1 MIQQDRKL
9 NSRKGPGWKN
19 GSTLVVVVCVSAFL
33 MAFALAMLYT
43 AGLLL
48 SRANRR
54 LEQERSY
61 QLAQSFAQVLDQEL
75 KADYD
80 KPENAPEKSFY
91 RYVYNFLEGRYGEY
105 DPDHPDETIFHYTAA
120 LPEGV
125 DTNKYGTVKVVMYKE
140 ANQDQDVDMS
150 GELLKDQSVDDILN
164 NRIVRYIF
172 TVEVTADIDG
182 VSYSYSTVY
191 RQMATYEVKFKH
203 DGKNIVWD
211 GSWHEYLSSPEYI
224 VDWDKG
230 NIQYEYQSDKI
241 THCDFANAHE

>member
-105 DPDHPDETIFHYTAA
+105 DPDHPD
-120 LPEGV
+120 
-125 DTNKYGTVKVVMYKE
+125 
-140 ANQDQDVDMS
+140 
-150 GELLKDQSVDDILN
+150 
-164 NRIVRYIF
+164 
-172 TVEVTADIDG
+172 
-182 VSYSYSTVY
+182 
-191 RQMATYEVKFKH
+191 
-203 DGKNIVWD
+203 
-211 GSWHEYLSSPEYI
+211 
-224 VDWDKG
+224 
-230 NIQYEYQSDKI
+230 
-241 THCDFANAHE
+241 